1 MAKLD
6 ERITNAILKLLKDS
20 HPKWVTQE
28 EIYIYLEDNLD
39 FNEKQKQLHEQIS
52 GQIEENWQHD
62 ARNLIHSLKRKG
74 EIICPHSEVYGL
86 PYNNELEKYKIS
98 TTWGDFL
105 SLAKQQSEKYSI
117 INEKKIYIKK
127 SNHNVTN
134 TLFEER
140 IKHFIYCRGIIEIG
154 SFHNWIEIEMAFV
167 DLTKELNRYEH
178 DDGRLF
184 IIHEKLLNDL
194 DLKDILNDR
203 LDKIIFAKERLRKI
217 EKEKGKKKRRTESR
231 GARIRFALDKRTR
244 TRVYIGEANKAG
256 SDVYICGN
264 PKCGEPIFTGWRKD
278 TGTRYFSHK
287 ELKPGMHN
295 CKWRVGSK
303 DDGSS
308 KWTKSE
314 KQRNRE
320 ILDIKLEKQIMI
332 GYQVLTIGDGLHG
345 FPIDMQHWSRK
356 KDFKIIKHSN
366 LFNSDGKPGSISKL
380 EEWSKKNIGSSP
392 SVKIIDA
399 SCDSNIKFEQNG
411 IEYYLSAK
419 PLAENNLFLLDTPE
433 DSVFTRV
440 RPSSDVPE
448 NEWFNNYAPGQY
460 IGVLQEKEFSHR
472 NPDIRN
478 ELLQGLDMYLTIFDT
493 NILEHLDILEE
504 KFKVSKKYSKD
515 LDFDVLVAEPI
526 EAHPKTPEMIR
537 VRNREEVCITAKFLS
552 NVNDKIISPEIFL
565 ETYVDGSTKITSESL
580 EDYYEDGWTRK
591 RIPARIDDKL
601 KEIKVR
607 TGDDYGRIQKP
618 ASGLRIRTF
627 KDQRKPILGNGDYFN
642 PSYKYDNAKG
652 LEMNI
657 IYKEKNIENDSY
669 DLFDSQKKNFFVK
682 NWNFFIDIPLING
695 LKITKSICT
704 MKVDV
709 TSRKTGNRRIV
720 FLDINNNVG
729 ITKLQEA
736 IDYVN
741 TYDSKNEY
749 VIEEVYVE
757 WDDDRLQAIPE
768 FVLRIPSKIERE
780 RLERE
785 EKERL
790 EREEKERLEREEKER
805 LEREEKE
812 RLEREERERLLRE
825 ERERLLREERERL
838 EREEEE
844 IELLRQEEEND
855 AKEWALER
863 KYRHENI
870 IEEIKEKRA
879 LIHNVKLQ
887 EKSSKSELENSRNML
902 IPKWSL
908 ELNLKKINGRLE
920 KERSNLQILIK
931 KERQLKE
938 FAEKSTN
945 LILDRII
952 PVENLYM
959 TLSEIKKM
967 ILAEEKEEIESKQ
980 KAEIESKMEAKAKR
994 EAEIESKME
1003 AKAKREEEARKK
1015 AKASRKE
1022 EAIRQAN
1029 ISKKNRE
1036 RVRKPKDIFQ
1046 TKGKKDADEIFDKIA
1061 KAKNEQRKN
1070 DEENREMAIATKKI
1084 QQNVIDKEKE
1094 SKIKRDKKKNE
1105 QRKRKSERE
1114 RIKKLKELKLKKTT
1128 FDELRTIIR
1137 NNNDNHTTFLYDA
1150 MCSKSLKHFYEL
1162 FRYDMNLNSSS
1173 YNSKEFFSYEMN
1185 TERLG
1190 INPVVEFEAVL
1201 KVSKIKGSCPR
1212 CNALSFDYF
1221 VTDILGSFLSDK
1233 NSNKKKIKKNIL
1245 KCKSCNFDISNKK
1258 IMHELMKKE
1267 QKKRA

>member
-1 MAKLD
+1 MVKLD
-6 ERITNAILKLLKDS
+6 ERITNAILKLLEDS
-20 HPKWVTQE
+20 HPNWVTQE

-39 FNEKQKQLHEQIS
+39 FNEKQKQLHEQIR

-74 EIICPHSEVYGL
+74 KIICPHSEVYGL

-117 INEKKIYIKK
+117 INEKKINIKK

-134 TLFEER
+134 ALFEER

-167 DLTKELNRYEH
+167 DLTKELNRYEYG
-178 DDGRLF
+178 DGRLF

-194 DLKDILNDR
+194 DLRDILNDR
-203 LDKIIFAKERLRKI
+203 LDKIILAKERLRKI

-356 KDFKIIKHSN
+356 EDFKIIKHSN

-493 NILEHLDILEE
+493 NILEHLNILEE

-552 NVNDKIISPEIFL
+552 NVNDEIISPEIFL

-591 RIPARIDDKL
+591 RIPARIDHKL

-657 IYKEKNIENDSY
+657 IYKEKNIKNDSY
-669 DLFDSQKKNFFVK
+669 DLFDSQKKKFFVK
-682 NWNFFIDIPLING
+682 NWNFFIDIPLISG

-720 FLDINNNVG
+720 FLDLNNNAG

-768 FVLRIPSKIERE
+768 FVLKIPSKI
-780 RLERE
+780 
-785 EKERL
+785 
-790 EREEKERLEREEKER
+790 
-805 LEREEKE
+805 EKE
-812 RLEREERERLLRE
+812 RLEREERERLVQ
-825 ERERLLREERERL
+825 EERERL
-838 EREEEE
+838 EREERE
-844 IELLRQEEEND
+844 IQLLREEKEND

-863 KYRHENI
+863 KFNHEMI
-870 IEEIKEKRA
+870 IQEIDESRTF
-879 LIHNVKLQ
+879 IHNYKLRQ
-887 EKSSKSELENSRNML
+887 KKAKSELENSRNML

-908 ELNLKKINGRLE
+908 ELNLKKINEKLE
-920 KERSNLQILIK
+920 KERSDLQILIK
-931 KERQLKE
+931 KEKQLKE

-945 LILDRII
+945 LILDRVI
-952 PVENLYM
+952 PVENLNM

-967 ILAEEKEEIESKQ
+967 ILAEEKEEIESKK

-1029 ISKKNRE
+1029 ISKKDRQ
-1036 RVRKPKDIFQ
+1036 RLRKPKDIFGIREKKTQ
-1046 TKGKKDADEIFDKIA
+1046 GKKDANEIFDKIA
-1061 KAKNEQRKN
+1061 KGKNEQQKK

-1114 RIKKLKELKLKKTT
+1114 RIKKLKGLKLKKTT
-1128 FDELRTIIR
+1128 FDQLKIIIK

-1150 MCSKSLKHFYEL
+1150 MRSKSLKHFYEL

-1190 INPVVEFEAVL
+1190 INPIVEFEAVL

-1233 NSNKKKIKKNIL
+1233 NSNKKKIKKNKL

-1258 IMHELMKKE
+1258 IMWELMRKE